1 MEPVMHVLDCST
13 PLEYHVL
20 LGGSLADECEI
31 YHGTHGRN
39 VVFWIQVNLH
49 FMVELQH
56 EPPHVM

>member
-1 MEPVMHVLDCST
+1 MHALLCST

-20 LGGSLADECEI
+20 LGGSLVDECEI
-31 YHGTHGRN
+31 YHSTHGSN
-39 VVFWIQVNLH
+39 VVFQIQVNLH